1 MLKTKDFN
9 LLKVYDIRGKYLGI
23 VDDIY
28 INFYKGKIEGL
39 FISNYIFFS
48 KRNFVKA
55 SDIISFEEVIIARKL
70 SERSGVS
77 FKSIKDMEIKDNK
90 NIIKGVLEDLIID
103 KETLSIKGLI
113 MSSGLF
119 DRIIKGREILL
130 VKNCLLGEDFILHYG
145 NGEVRLKSIPRRK
158 YYDEEG

>member
-9 LLKVYDIRGKYLGI
+9 LLKVYDIRGSTLGI

-28 INFYKGKIEGL
+28 INFYMGKIEGL

-70 SERSGVS
+70 SERSG
-77 FKSIKDMEIKDNK
+77 
-90 NIIKGVLEDLIID
+90 
-103 KETLSIKGLI
+103 
-113 MSSGLF
+113 
-119 DRIIKGREILL
+119 
-130 VKNCLLGEDFILHYG
+130 CLLK
-145 NGEVRLKSIPRRK
+145 V
-158 YYDEEG
+158 

>member
-9 LLKVYDIRGKYLGI
+9 LLKVYDTRGKYLGI

-28 INFYKGKIEGL
+28 INFYKGIVEGL

-70 SERSGVS
+70 SEKSGVS

-90 NIIKGVLEDLIID
+90 NVIKGVLEDLIIE
-103 KETLSIKGLI
+103 KETLMIKGLI

-130 VKNCLLGEDFILHYG
+130 IKNCLLGEDFILHYG
-145 NGEVRLKSIPRRK
+145 NGEIRLKSIPRRK
-158 YYDEEG
+158 NYDEEG